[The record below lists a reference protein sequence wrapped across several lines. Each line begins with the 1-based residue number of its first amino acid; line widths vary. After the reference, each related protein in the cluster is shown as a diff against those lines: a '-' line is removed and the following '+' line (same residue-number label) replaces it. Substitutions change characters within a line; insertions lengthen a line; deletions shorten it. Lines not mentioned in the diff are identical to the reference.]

1 MSALVV
7 ASDFAV
13 LAAIRAQLR
22 DDRVYLATTE
32 DMARAVAGRREPEIT
47 FYSVKRRTD
56 MRWVKRLMKADR
68 GACAVIVAAR
78 GMIGMNEVARQV
90 GARGYLPEHE
100 ITLVT
105 RRLVEMIRE
114 DFSKEE
120 NHA

>member
-1 MSALVV
+1 VSALVV

-13 LAAIRAQLR
+13 LSAIRAQLR

-32 DMARAVAGRREPEIT
+32 ETARAVADRRKPDFT

-56 MRWVKRLMKADR
+56 MRWVKRLMKADP
-68 GACAVIVAAR
+68 GAAAVIVTAR
-78 GMIGMNEVARQV
+78 GMIGMNDVARTV
-90 GARGYLPEHE
+90 GARGYMPEYE

-114 DFSKEE
+114 DLSKEE